1 MLKTALATELV
12 LWKWIFGTKLS
23 NSTCERKSDMLIKF
37 ECPSMSIV
45 NIDVGGFTLTWW
57 LGLRGKWP
65 RLMLRRWWWW
75 WRCDDDVWWQWWWIW
90 SRKPWL
96 LIRPFPY
103 IWVCRSQSIKQGRL
117 LLRGGLPLFR
127 ITPVEMMIVMRII
140 IFALFQSVIVTK
152 IVQYKSQKASG
163 ERWKSVFFSFV

>member
-1 MLKTALATELV
+1 MFVWENRLLDAKNCFGNWIGIVKVDIWHQTV
-12 LWKWIFGTKLS
+12 KFNLWKKIWYVDQVWMSFNVNAGG
-23 NSTCERKSDMLIKF
+23 LI
-37 ECPSMSIV
+37 
-45 NIDVGGFTLTWW
+45 LTWW

-65 RLMLRRWWWW
+65 LLILRRWWWW
-75 WRCDDDVWWQWWWIW
+75 WRCDDDVWWQWWWLW
-90 SRKPWL
+90 SRKTWF

-140 IFALFQSVIVTK
+140 IFAHF
-152 IVQYKSQKASG
+152 
-163 ERWKSVFFSFV
+163 